1 VVRYHNDFADSD
13 VVLDPFR
20 RTAVVSANATF
31 DHAGMNKLLDLFPP
45 GSAADTDGMLVI
57 GGCRVDDLAAE
68 FGTPVLVVA
77 EEALRERVREYVREL
92 SDRWPNSRVVF
103 ASKAFPCT
111 AVQRVMVQE
120 GLGLD
125 VAGGGEI
132 LTALKAGVD
141 PRLIVLHGN
150 AKSTEEITMAIQ
162 NDVGLVVVDG
172 PDDVDRLEAI
182 VPAGRTQDVLVRV
195 IPGITADTHAHV
207 LTGHEGSK
215 FGLSPAAASELI
227 RRIERSPRLQM
238 RGVHAHVGSQ
248 ILQAQPLADA
258 VAPLAALG
266 EFPIYDL
273 GGGLGARYTWADQ
286 PPTIAEYLDVLIQA
300 ALQHLPPQS
309 QVIIEPGRSMVAT
322 SAATIYRVVTVK
334 RGPITFVAVDGGMGD
349 NLEVALF
356 NQRFEAGIAN
366 RLDAT
371 EGDMVTVVGRHC
383 ESGDILVDGVPLNA
397 PRVDDLL
404 AVPATGAYCYTMSNN
419 YNGNRRIPVVFV
431 ASGTPSLVVRRE
443 TWDDLAARDVS

>member
-1 VVRYHNDFADSD
+1 
-13 VVLDPFR
+13 
-20 RTAVVSANATF
+20 
-31 DHAGMNKLLDLFPP
+31 MNQLLDLCPP
-45 GSAADTDGMLVI
+45 GSATDADGMLII
-57 GGCRVDDLAAE
+57 GGCRADDLAAE

-77 EEALRERVREYVREL
+77 KEALRERARDYVREL
-92 SDRWPNSRVVF
+92 SARWSNSRVVF

-111 AVQRVMVQE
+111 AVQRVMVQQ
-120 GLGLD
+120 GVGLD

-141 PRLIVLHGN
+141 PALIVLHGN
-150 AKSTEEITMAIQ
+150 AKTTEEITMAVE
-162 NDVGLVVVDG
+162 NGVGLVVVDG

-195 IPGITADTHAHV
+195 IPGVIADTHAHV

-215 FGLSPAAASELI
+215 FGLAPAAAAELI
-227 RRIERSPRLQM
+227 SRIEHSSRLQM

-248 ILQAQPLADA
+248 ILEAEPLAEA

-266 EFPIYDL
+266 GFDIYDL

-286 PPTIAEYLDVLIQA
+286 PPTIAEYLDVLIA
-300 ALQHLPPQS
+300 AAREHLPPDAQI
-309 QVIIEPGRSMVAT
+309 IIEPGRSMVAT
-322 SAATIYRVVTVK
+322 SAATIYRVITIK
-334 RGPITFVAVDGGMGD
+334 RGQTMFVAVDGGMGD

-356 NQRFEAGIAN
+356 DQRFEAGIAN
-366 RLDAT
+366 RLDASDG
-371 EGDMVTVVGRHC
+371 EVVAVVGRHC
-383 ESGDILVDGVPLNA
+383 ETGDILVDGVPLKA

-404 AVPATGAYCYTMSNN
+404 VVPATGAYCYTMSNN

>member
-1 VVRYHNDFADSD
+1 MSQ
-13 VVLDPFR
+13 
-20 RTAVVSANATF
+20 
-31 DHAGMNKLLDLFPP
+31 LLDLFPP
-45 GSAADTDGMLVI
+45 GSATDTDGMLII
-57 GGCRVDDLAAE
+57 GGCRADDLAAE

-77 EEALRERVREYVREL
+77 EEALRDRAREYVREL
-92 SDRWPNSRVVF
+92 SVRWSNSRAVF

-111 AVQRVMVQE
+111 AVQRVMVQQ

-141 PRLIVLHGN
+141 PGAIVLHGN
-150 AKSTEEITMAIQ
+150 AKTTEEISMAVENGI
-162 NDVGLVVVDG
+162 GLIVVDG

-182 VPAGRTQDVLVRV
+182 VPDGRTQDVLVRV
-195 IPGITADTHAHV
+195 IPGVTADTHAHV

-215 FGLSPAAASELI
+215 FGLAPAVASALI
-227 RRIERSPRLQM
+227 RRIEDSPWLRM

-248 ILQAQPLADA
+248 ILEAEPLAAA

-266 EFPIYDL
+266 EFEIYDL

-286 PPTIAEYLDVLIQA
+286 PPTIAECLDVLIA
-300 ALQHLPPQS
+300 AAREHLPPDAQI
-309 QVIIEPGRSMVAT
+309 IIEPGRSMVAT
-322 SAATIYRVVTVK
+322 SAATIYRVITIK
-334 RGPITFVAVDGGMGD
+334 RGQTTFVAVDGGMGD

-356 NQRFEAGIAN
+356 GQRFEAGIAN
-366 RLDAT
+366 RLDASSG
-371 EGDMVTVVGRHC
+371 EVVTVVGRHC
-383 ESGDILVDGVPLNA
+383 ESGDILVDSVPLNA

-431 ASGTPSLVVRRE
+431 ASGTASLVVRRE